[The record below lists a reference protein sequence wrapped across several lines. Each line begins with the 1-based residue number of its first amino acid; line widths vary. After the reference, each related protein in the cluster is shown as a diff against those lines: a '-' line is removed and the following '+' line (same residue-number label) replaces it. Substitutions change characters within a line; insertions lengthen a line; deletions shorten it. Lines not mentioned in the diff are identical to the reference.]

1 MTRTTFSGPVA
12 SDNGFTLPAYT
23 VTAAPSPVYAVGT
36 MIYTSNGL
44 GGSPCVAVSNGTN
57 WIAPNGSAISAT

>member
-1 MTRTTFSGPVA
+1 MAQTTFSGPVA

-23 VTAAPSPVYAVGT
+23 TTAAPSPVYAVGT
-36 MIYTSNGL
+36 MIYVSNGL
-44 GGSPCVAVSNGTN
+44 GGSPCVAVSDGSD